1 MNKAS
6 VNRFKKS
13 KRNSIDY
20 NGVRDSMD
28 RKSVA
33 GSVGTGGDSNDGEQ
47 PKSNNAKKKI
57 NY

>member
-33 GSVGTGGDSNDGEQ
+33 GSVGKGGEGNDGEQ
-47 PKSNNAKKKI
+47 PRSNNAKKKI